1 MLDAWLLLK
10 NELFALTD
18 ILLAHHLPIP
28 ANILQAPHE
37 KTALTQD
44 GPQQFLIQKAEKDS
58 TALSH
63 TMPEAEEILR
73 EQIEKMQFI
82 ATLKAYLQAMD
93 IPLLIHTPKHIALL
107 IRTIDT
113 ATHLEKCIK
122 FNLE

>member
-18 ILLAHHLPIP
+18 ILLVHHLPIP
-28 ANILQAPHE
+28 ANILQVPHE

-44 GPQQFLIQKAEKDS
+44 GLQQFLIPKAAKDS
-58 TALSH
+58 TALGH
-63 TMPEAEEILR
+63 TMREAEETHH
-73 EQIEKMQFI
+73 EEIEKMQYI
-82 ATLKAYLQAMD
+82 AMSKDYLQAMV
-93 IPLLIHTPKHIALL
+93 IPSLIHTLKHIARQ

-113 ATHLEKCIK
+113 ATHLEKCVK